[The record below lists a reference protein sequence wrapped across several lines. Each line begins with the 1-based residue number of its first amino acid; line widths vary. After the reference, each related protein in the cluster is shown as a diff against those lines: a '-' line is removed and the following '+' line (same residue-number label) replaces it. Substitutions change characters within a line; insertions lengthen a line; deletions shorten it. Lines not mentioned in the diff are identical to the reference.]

1 MKGKNMAENFLSR
14 RKFFKWGGG
23 VLAASTVLP
32 RTLPGL
38 EAAQSNHGIPAD
50 GEDYYSKLNLTP
62 FINAAGT
69 YTYLTAS
76 TMPPQVRAAVNRAAL
91 SPVNLIDLQK
101 AAGEYL
107 AKQLRC
113 EAALVSDGA
122 ASAVTL
128 STAACITRGRKEAVL
143 NVPTGMTDLP
153 NEVLIQ
159 KEHRYEYDHAI
170 RCCGVR
176 MVEVETLEEY
186 DRAFTPRT
194 AMAHFFNAAQGG
206 QISREDWV
214 RIAHKHGVPASNDAA
229 ADVPP
234 KSHLWDYTQMGFDLV
249 QISGGKGLRG
259 PQNSGLLLG
268 RKELIEA
275 AALNNNPNS
284 DTVGRGMKVSKEQ
297 IIGLVAAVDWFLSQD
312 EAAMEKEFQ
321 KRAELIAAAVRKIP
335 SVKTQ
340 IFVPPVA
347 NNVPHLLITYDLK
360 RLKVTA
366 KEVQS
371 QLRQGTPSIELNPAT
386 GSEHDGLMKGLPM
399 GPNAIVV
406 GVWMMLPGQ
415 DAIVARRLQE
425 VLSKASEA

>member
-1 MKGKNMAENFLSR
+1 M
-14 RKFFKWGGG
+14 
-23 VLAASTVLP
+23 LAASTMLP
-32 RTLPGL
+32 RGVPDLG
-38 EAAQSNHGIPAD
+38 AAPQGHGMPA

-76 TMPPQVRAAVNRAAL
+76 TMPPQVREAVNRAAL
-91 SPVNLIDLQK
+91 SPVNLIELQK

-107 AKQLRC
+107 AKRLHC

-128 STAACITRGRKEAVL
+128 STAACVTRGRDRAIL
-143 NVPTGMTDLP
+143 NLPNDMADLP
-153 NEVLIQ
+153 NEVLMQ
-159 KEHRYEYDHAI
+159 RAHRYDYDHAI
-170 RCCGVR
+170 RCCGVKI
-176 MVEVETLEEY
+176 VEIETLEDY

-206 QISREDWV
+206 RVSREDWI

-234 KSHLWDYTQMGFDLV
+234 TSHLWDYTNMGFDLV
-249 QISGGKGLRG
+249 QFSGGKGLRG

-268 RKELIEA
+268 RKDLVEA
-275 AALNNNPNS
+275 AALNNNPFGG
-284 DTVGRGMKVSKEQ
+284 TVGRGMKVSKEQ
-297 IIGLVAAVDWFLSQD
+297 IVGLVAAVDWFLDQD
-312 EAAMEKEFQ
+312 ETAMRAEFQ
-321 KRAELIAAAVRKIP
+321 KRAELIAAAVQKIP

-347 NNVPHLLITYDLK
+347 NNVPHLLITYDMK
-360 RLKVTA
+360 RLKLSA
-366 KEVQS
+366 SDVQT

-386 GSEHDGLMKGLPM
+386 GGDPGEGLPA
-399 GPNAIVV
+399 GPNVIVV

-415 DAIVARRLQE
+415 DAIVARRLHE
-425 VLSKASEA
+425 VLSKASAT

>member
-1 MKGKNMAENFLSR
+1 M
-14 RKFFKWGGG
+14 
-23 VLAASTVLP
+23 LAASTMVGSKVPDL
-32 RTLPGL
+32 
-38 EAAQSNHGIPAD
+38 AAQPHAHDAPA
-50 GEDYYSKLNLTP
+50 GEDYYAKLGVTP

-69 YTYLTAS
+69 YTILTAS
-76 TMPPQVRAAVNRAAL
+76 TMPPQVRAAVDRAAL
-91 SPVNLIDLQK
+91 TPVGLIALQK

-107 AKQLRC
+107 AKRLRC

-128 STAACITRGRKEAVL
+128 ATAACITRGRTRRVL
-143 NVPTGMTDLP
+143 NLPTDMSELP

-159 KEHRYEYDHAI
+159 RAHRYEYDHAV

-176 MVEVETLEEY
+176 MVEVETLDDY

-214 RIAHKHGVPASNDAA
+214 RIAHKHDVPASNDAA

-249 QISGGKGLRG
+249 QFSGGKGLRG

-268 RKELIEA
+268 RKDLIDA
-275 AALNNNPNS
+275 AAMNNCPYS

-297 IIGLVAAVDWFLSQD
+297 IIGLVAAVDWFLDQD
-312 EAAMEKEFQ
+312 ETAMRADFQ
-321 KRAELIAAAVRKIP
+321 KRAEMIAAAVQKIP

-360 RLKVTA
+360 RVKISA
-366 KEVQS
+366 KDVET
-371 QLRQGTPSIELNPAT
+371 QLLEGTPSIALNPAT
-386 GSEHDGLMKGLPM
+386 GGNAGDLMKGLPA
-399 GPNAIVV
+399 GENVIVV
-406 GVWMMLPGQ
+406 GVWMMLPGE
-415 DAIVARRLQE
+415 DAKVARRLHE
-425 VLSKASEA
+425 VLSKASAA

>member
-113 EAALVSDGA
+113 EAVLVSDGA

-234 KSHLWDYTQMGFDLV
+234 
-249 QISGGKGLRG
+249 
-259 PQNSGLLLG
+259 
-268 RKELIEA
+268 
-275 AALNNNPNS
+275 
-284 DTVGRGMKVSKEQ
+284 
-297 IIGLVAAVDWFLSQD
+297 
-312 EAAMEKEFQ
+312 
-321 KRAELIAAAVRKIP
+321 
-335 SVKTQ
+335 
-340 IFVPPVA
+340 
-347 NNVPHLLITYDLK
+347 
-360 RLKVTA
+360 
-366 KEVQS
+366 
-371 QLRQGTPSIELNPAT
+371 
-386 GSEHDGLMKGLPM
+386 
-399 GPNAIVV
+399 
-406 GVWMMLPGQ
+406 
-415 DAIVARRLQE
+415 
-425 VLSKASEA
+425 

>member
-1 MKGKNMAENFLSR
+1 MTNNFLSR

-23 VLAASTVLP
+23 VLAASAMMTRGVP
-32 RTLPGL
+32 EI
-38 EAAQSNHGIPAD
+38 EAAPQGHETPA
-50 GEDYYSKLNLTP
+50 GEDYYSKLNVTP

-69 YTYLTAS
+69 YTSLTAS
-76 TMPPQVRAAVNRAAL
+76 IMPPKVRAAVDRAAL
-91 SPVNLIDLQK
+91 SPVNLIELQK

-107 AKQLRC
+107 AKRLRC

-128 STAACITRGRKEAVL
+128 STAACMTRGRERAIL
-143 NVPTGMTDLP
+143 NVPNDVADLP

-159 KEHRYEYDHAI
+159 RAHRYEYDHAV
-170 RCCGVR
+170 RCCGVK
-176 MVEVETLEEY
+176 MVEVETLEDY

-234 KSHLWDYTQMGFDLV
+234 ISRLWEYTQMGFDLV
-249 QISGGKGLRG
+249 QFSGGKGLRG

-268 RKELIEA
+268 RKDLIEA
-275 AALNNNPNS
+275 AALNNCPYS

-297 IIGLVAAVDWFLSQD
+297 IIGMVAAVDWFLEQD
-312 EAAMEKEFQ
+312 ETEMRADFQ
-321 KRAELIAAAVRKIP
+321 KRAELIAVEVQKIP

-347 NNVPHLLITYDLK
+347 NNVPHLLITYDMK
-360 RLKVTA
+360 RLKISA
-366 KEVQS
+366 KDVQD
-371 QLRQGTPSIELNPAT
+371 QLLQGTPSIALNPAT
-386 GSEHDGLMKGLPM
+386 GGNPGGLLKGLPA
-399 GPNAIVV
+399 GPNVIVV
-406 GVWMMLPGQ
+406 GVWMMLPGE
-415 DAIVARRLQE
+415 DAMVARRLHE
-425 VLSKASEA
+425 VLSKASAV

>member
-1 MKGKNMAENFLSR
+1 MANNFLSR

-23 VLAASTVLP
+23 GLAASTMMTRGVP
-32 RTLPGL
+32 
-38 EAAQSNHGIPAD
+38 EIDAAPQGHETPS
-50 GEDYYSKLNLTP
+50 GEDYYSKLNVTP

-69 YTYLTAS
+69 YTFLTAS
-76 TMPPQVRAAVNRAAL
+76 IMPPPVRATVDRAAL

-107 AKQLRC
+107 ARRLHC

-122 ASAVTL
+122 ASAMTL
-128 STAACITRGRKEAVL
+128 ATAACITRGREQAVL
-143 NVPTGMTDLP
+143 NVPNEMSGLR

-159 KEHRYEYDHAI
+159 RAHRYEYDHAI
-170 RCCGVR
+170 RACGVR
-176 MVEVETLEEY
+176 MVEVETLEDY

-206 QISREDWV
+206 QISREDLV

-234 KSHLWDYTQMGFDLV
+234 KSRLWEYTQMGFDVV

-268 RKELIEA
+268 RKDLVEA
-275 AALNNNPNS
+275 AALNNNPYG

-297 IIGLVAAVDWFLSQD
+297 IVGLVAAVDWFLEQD
-312 EAAMEKEFQ
+312 EAEMRAEFQ
-321 KRAELIAAAVRKIP
+321 KRAELIAAAVGKLP

-347 NNVPHLLITYDLK
+347 NNVPHLLITYDMK
-360 RLKVTA
+360 RLKISA
-366 KEVQS
+366 KDVQND
-371 QLRQGTPSIELNPAT
+371 LLQGTPSIALNPAT
-386 GSEHDGLMKGLPM
+386 GGNPGGLMKGLPA
-399 GPNAIVV
+399 GENVIVV
-406 GVWMMLPGQ
+406 GVWMMLPGE
-415 DAIVARRLQE
+415 DAVVARRLHE
-425 VLSKASEA
+425 VLSKAGAA